1 MEPEGLTA
9 LHLLIKLRMATGN
22 STPLMTESP
31 LSEIPPIRPSG
42 SELGTIPLNASNLT
56 PDSGAV
62 NN

>member
-9 LHLLIKLRMATGN
+9 LHLLIKLRMAT
-22 STPLMTESP
+22 